1 MGRLLPVVT
10 MVCFGLASLSSA
22 PGADVY
28 TDRGLVRAICIVHD
42 RTSEISS
49 AARKILE
56 ANGIA
61 VYNVLCQRISTI
73 LLVPTIRRSRSIH
86 VERASRGWES
96 DSVGSLFH
104 QNQHG
109 RLTGSEEGR
118 HHSVG
123 MYTVYVQREDGSR
136 RI

>member
-56 ANGIA
+56 ANVIA
-61 VYNVLCQRISTI
+61 VYNVLGLEAFTWNGQAADGNRIPSG
-73 LLVPTIRRSRSIH
+73 VYFIRI
-86 VERASRGWES
+86 
-96 DSVGSLFH
+96 
-104 QNQHG
+104 N
-109 RLTGSEEGR
+109 TG
-118 HHSVG
+118 
-123 MYTVYVQREDGSR
+123 D
-136 RI
+136 